1 VSVAETWSMYD
12 NFNRSW
18 RSLLWPESSFIEDLV
33 AACEL
38 KSGTRMLDVGCGT
51 GSLLERA
58 VYDEPGALL
67 YGVEPT
73 PDALNVAR
81 RRLGGSG
88 ERVHLLEGCGQSL
101 PFENNSFDVIALTMV
116 LDELGLA
123 TRHRVLAETRRVLA
137 TGGHVLVADWSA
149 AWPAWLAL
157 AAAPARVLA
166 QAAGIGPDPPDD
178 RGPGYELESAG
189 FSQPRLVQ
197 RFVALSGDVELW
209 KAGKG

>member
-1 VSVAETWSMYD
+1 MIVAETWSMYD
-12 NFNRSW
+12 SFNRSW

-58 VYDEPGALL
+58 AYDEPGALL

-88 ERVHLLEGCGQSL
+88 ERVRLLEGCGQSL
-101 PFENNSFDVIALTMV
+101 PFENNSFYVIALTMV

-123 TRHRVLAETRRVLA
+123 TRHQVLAETRRVLA

-178 RGPGYELESAG
+178 RGTGYELESAG